1 MSAAYF
7 LHGSTVAGATYV
19 FSQDIVDQ
27 VVDAACVVGRGVPL
41 RGRVLV
47 GFTSLCV
54 VALRE
59 FLEVENGLLGCDAS
73 LRGGVDESLPDFCLG
88 LAIPW

>member
-7 LHGSTVAGATYV
+7 LHSSMVAGATHV

-27 VVDAACVVGRGVPL
+27 SVDAAWVLGRGVPL

-88 LAIPW
+88 LAIPC

>member
-1 MSAAYF
+1 MSAACF
-7 LHGSTVAGATYV
+7 LHGTIVAGATHV

-27 VVDAACVVGRGVPL
+27 YVDAAWILGWRVPL

-54 VALRE
+54 AALRE
-59 FLEVENGLLGCDAS
+59 SLDVENGLFGRDTS
-73 LRGGVDESLPDFCLG
+73 LRGDIDQSLPDFCLRP
-88 LAIPW
+88 AILW